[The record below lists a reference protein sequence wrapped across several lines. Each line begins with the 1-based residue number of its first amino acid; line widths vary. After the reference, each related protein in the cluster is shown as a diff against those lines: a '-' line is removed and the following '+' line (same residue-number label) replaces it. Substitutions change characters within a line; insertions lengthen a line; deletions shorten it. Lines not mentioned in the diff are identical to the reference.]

1 MPGEESSASEVTQLL
16 VAWSKGDKVA
26 FEHLAPL
33 VETELRQ
40 LARAYLRREPAGHT
54 LQPTALINEAYLRLF
69 DWRSVEWHDRAH
81 FFAVAAKMMR
91 RILVNHAV
99 SRRRQKRGGQTIVVP
114 LDEANLV
121 TNAGRS
127 ADIVALDD
135 ALMKL
140 AKIDERKSQLVE
152 LRFFGGLSEAEAAQV
167 MNSSL
172 RTIQREW
179 SLARAWLFRELSGHD
194 PLGGQRPS
202 ETGRSCPE

>member
-1 MPGEESSASEVTQLL
+1 MSGEKSASEVTQLL

-33 VETELRQ
+33 VEAELRQ
-40 LARAYLRREPAGHT
+40 LARAFLGRESAGHT
-54 LQPTALINEAYLRLF
+54 LQPTALINEAYIRLVE
-69 DWRSVEWHDRAH
+69 WRSVEWQNRAH

-99 SRRRQKRGGQTIVVP
+99 SRGRHKRGGQTVVVS
-114 LDEANLV
+114 LDEAHAV
-121 TNAGRS
+121 SGSGRS
-127 ADIVALDD
+127 ADIVALDG

-140 AKIDERKSQLVE
+140 AKVDERKSHLVE

-167 MNSSL
+167 LNSSL

-179 SLARAWLFRELSGHD
+179 NLARAWLFRELSTD
-194 PLGGQRPS
+194 SPPGGQRI
-202 ETGRSCPE
+202 

>member
-1 MPGEESSASEVTQLL
+1 MSGEGSSASEVTQLL
-16 VAWSKGDKVA
+16 VAWSKGDTVA

-33 VETELRQ
+33 VEAELRQ

-54 LQPTALINEAYLRLF
+54 LQPTALINEAYLRLVE
-69 DWRSVEWHDRAH
+69 WRSVEWQDRAH

-99 SRRRQKRGGQTIVVP
+99 SSGRQKRGGHTIVVP
-114 LDEANLV
+114 LDEAQLV
-121 TNAGRS
+121 TGSGRS
-127 ADIVALDD
+127 ADIMALDQ

-140 AKIDERKSQLVE
+140 AKIDERKSHLVE

-167 MNSSL
+167 LNSSL
-172 RTIQREW
+172 RTVQREW

-194 PLGGQRPS
+194 RPRG
-202 ETGRSCPE
+202 ERP

>member
-1 MPGEESSASEVTQLL
+1 MSGERSATEVTQLL

-33 VETELRQ
+33 VEAELRQ
-40 LARAYLRREPAGHT
+40 LARAFLGREPAGHT
-54 LQPTALINEAYLRLF
+54 LQPTALINEAYIRLVE
-69 DWRSVEWHDRAH
+69 WRSVEWHDRAH

-99 SRRRQKRGGQTIVVP
+99 SRGRQKRGGHTVVVP
-114 LDEANLV
+114 LDEAQGV
-121 TNAGRS
+121 TGSGRS
-127 ADIVALDD
+127 ADIVALDG

-140 AKIDERKSQLVE
+140 ARIDEKKSRLVE

-179 SLARAWLFRELSGHD
+179 NLARAWLFRELSAD
-194 PLGGQRPS
+194 NRPGG
-202 ETGRSCPE
+202 GRL